1 MPPGAGLGRPVAFG
15 VTRPQID
22 RRAGTPRPPELTR
35 RFEAIVFDW
44 DGTAV
49 RGREADAGPVRR
61 MIERLCELGME
72 LAVVSGTHVGDVDGK
87 LAARPRGPG
96 RLLLA
101 LNGGSEVF
109 EVDDTGPTIAYR
121 RQATVDEEPALDRAA
136 ALTVAGLAERGLR
149 AEIVSQQLDRRKI
162 DLVPGAEWHDPPK
175 ATIDLLLRTVEEQLA
190 SAGLGG
196 LPEVVAFATDAAH
209 QAGLRAARVTSDVRH
224 VEIGLTDKSDSSRH
238 LFRNLWSLGIAPDL
252 VLVVG
257 DDFGPLGR
265 MPGDDSLMLVP
276 ESACATVVSVGV
288 EPTGVPPGVLH
299 LPGGPEVFESI
310 LEDQL
315 ARRMAA
321 EVPGATR
328 RRGWSFAV
336 DGTGEERE
344 RAIEVLLTLSDGVVG
359 SRAAPALEHPGANP
373 LVLVA
378 GAYDGEG
385 AGAVLMPAPRWD
397 RLPGYL
403 ASAQRVRRIL
413 DLRAGVV
420 REEVDAPGG
429 RLSDLRFVSRAH
441 PGILVMRART
451 DRGAISADGMLAAP
465 AGGAVTRGTGD
476 GHEWMTI
483 RGSRVTIGAA
493 ALERRTPD
501 GRGVDRIAAYGP
513 VEAAGPPAE
522 VVERATRAA
531 AEGFDRLLDEH
542 RVAWAARWDVAD
554 IDIRGEDELQ
564 LAVRLSLFHLMSA
577 AGETGESA
585 VGARGLTGR
594 AYRGHVFWDS
604 DTFVLPFLAATY
616 PPSARAM
623 LEYRVRRLPAARARA
638 RAAGYAGAAF
648 PWESAVDGDDVTPD
662 SARDR
667 AGNLVRIKTGTEE
680 IHITAQV
687 AWAAATYIDWSGDE
701 EFAAGPGRELVVE
714 AARYWASRARPG
726 DDGRYH
732 VCGVIGP
739 DEYHESVDDS
749 AFTNVMA
756 RWNLRR
762 AADLADQFPDGVADE
777 ETGRWRELALSLAD
791 GYDPT
796 TGLYEQ
802 FAGFFD
808 LEPLLIAEVAP
819 RRPITAD
826 LLLGRDRVQ
835 GAQVVKQADV
845 LMAYHL
851 VPEEMEGRALRAN
864 LDFYEPRTAHGSS
877 LSPGIHAAVL
887 ARAGRLTDACEA
899 LRLAAFVDL
908 DDLTGTTATGLHLA
922 AMGSLW
928 QALTFGFAGLRS
940 RPDALTVDPRL
951 PVAWRSLAVRV
962 VYRGTPVRVRIE
974 ADRTRIEADRPI
986 TIDFRGVRL
995 ACDRAGIEVPTIG
1008 TRLPDERTT

>member
-1 MPPGAGLGRPVAFG
+1 M
-15 VTRPQID
+15 TRAQVD
-22 RRAGTPRPPELTR
+22 RRSGTPRPPELTR
-35 RFEAIVFDW
+35 RFEALVFDW
-44 DGTAV
+44 YGTAV
-49 RGREADAGPVRR
+49 PDREADAGPVRR
-61 MIERLCELGME
+61 LIDSLCELGMD
-72 LAVVSGTHVGDVDGK
+72 LAVVSGTHVGDIDGQ

-96 RLLLA
+96 RVLLA

-109 EVDDTGPTIAYR
+109 EAGATGPTLAHR
-121 RQATVDEEPALDRAA
+121 RQATRDEELALDRAA
-136 ALTVAGLAERGLR
+136 TLTVAGLAERGLR
-149 AEIVSQQLDRRKI
+149 AEIVSRQLDHRKI
-162 DLVPGAEWHDPPK
+162 DLVPGAEWHDPPQER
-175 ATIDLLLRTVEEQLA
+175 IDLLVRSVEDQLA
-190 SAGLGG
+190 SAGFEG
-196 LPEVVAFATDAAH
+196 LPEVVAFATGAA
-209 QAGLRAARVTSDVRH
+209 QEAGLPAARVTSDARH
-224 VEIGLTDKSDSSRH
+224 VEIGLTDKSDSGRR
-238 LFRNLWSLGIAPDL
+238 LFHDLWSRGIAPDL

-257 DDFGPLGR
+257 DDFGPRGR
-265 MPGDDSLMLVP
+265 LPGSDSLVLVP
-276 ESACATVVSVGV
+276 ESAGATVVSVGV

-299 LPGGPEVFESI
+299 LPGGSEVFESI

-336 DGTGEERE
+336 DGMGEERE

-359 SRAAPALEHPGANP
+359 SRAAPTLEHPGANP

-385 AGAVLMPAPRWD
+385 AGAVLMPGPRWD

-403 ASAQRVRRIL
+403 ASAQRVRRVL
-413 DLRAGVV
+413 DLRAGLV

-429 RLSDLRFVSRAH
+429 RLRDLRFVSRAR

-451 DRGAISADGMLAAP
+451 DRGAIPDDDLLAAP
-465 AGGAVTRGTGD
+465 AGGAVTRGAGD
-476 GHEWMTI
+476 GREWMTVS
-483 RGSRVTIGAA
+483 GSRVTIGAA

-501 GRGVDRIAAYGP
+501 GRGADRVAAYGP

-522 VVERATRAA
+522 LVERATLAA
-531 AEGFDRLLDEH
+531 DAGFDRLLGEH
-542 RVAWAARWDVAD
+542 RGAWAARWDTAD
-554 IDIRGEDELQ
+554 IEIDGDDELQ
-564 LAVRLSLFHLMSA
+564 LAVRLSLFHLISA
-577 AGETGESA
+577 VGERGESA

-594 AYRGHVFWDS
+594 AYRGHVFWDA

-662 SARDR
+662 RARDR

-680 IHITAQV
+680 IHVTAQV
-687 AWAAATYIDWSGDE
+687 AWAAAAYVDWSGDE
-701 EFAAGPGRELVVE
+701 EFASGPGRELIVE

-726 DDGRYH
+726 ADGRHH
-732 VCGVIGP
+732 VCQVIGP

-762 AADLADQFPDGVADE
+762 AADLAEQFPDGVGDE
-777 ETGRWRELALSLAD
+777 EPALWREVASSLAD

-796 TGLYEQ
+796 TGLYEE

-808 LEPLLIAEVAP
+808 LEPLLISEVAP

-826 LLLGRDRVQ
+826 LLLGHERVQ

-851 VPEEMEGRALRAN
+851 VPDEMEGRALRAN

-908 DDLTGTTATGLHLA
+908 DDLTGTTGTGVHLA
-922 AMGSLW
+922 TMGSLW
-928 QALTFGFAGLRS
+928 QAFVYGFAGLRA
-940 RPDALTVDPRL
+940 RADALTVDPRL
-951 PVAWRSLAVRV
+951 PVNWRSLGVRV
-962 VYRGTPVRVRIE
+962 VYRGTPVRVRIG
-974 ADRTRIEADRPI
+974 AGRTRIEADRPI
-986 TIDFRGVRL
+986 AIDFRGARL